1 MGARKVTRGLAVAVR
16 EGVATFLAIA
26 GVVSIMIGLLYLLAD
41 GDLPYVLQGTTT
53 SGHDL
58 HRAVACLGG
67 GVACVIVA
75 WVIRVR
81 RRI

>member
-53 SGHDL
+53 TGHDL

-67 GVACVIVA
+67 GAACVIVA